1 MIVSPTSNSLCV
13 AVYFKRGA
21 SKEIIVP
28 VAPDTFDVN
37 VSSADIVPDTVLR
50 TAYLGNANVGA
61 DVKLIPCSTIFSD
74 VALPISAPKGIT
86 VAPVTFKTENVDSFT
101 SLPPVS
107 NSILLKSDMFKSV
120 ASSRPI
126 NLTPSIVAVG
136 NDVYP
141 PPLAI
146 ILISVMSPVPVAFC

>member
-1 MIVSPTSNSLCV
+1 MV

-21 SKEIIVP
+21 LKETTVP
-28 VAPDTFDVN
+28 VAPDTFELN
-37 VSSADIVPDTVLR
+37 VSSADIVPETVLR

-61 DVKLIPCSTIFSD
+61 DVKSIPCSIICNE

-86 VAPVTFKTENVDSFT
+86 VAPDTFKTEKEDSLT
-101 SLPPVS
+101 ILPPVS
-107 NSILLKSDMFKSV
+107 NSILLKSDVFESV

-141 PPLAI
+141 PPLA
-146 ILISVMSPVPVAFC
+146 SF